1 MARKHHSED
10 YKLYAVKHYLTKSR
24 NYRQTCKE
32 FDCNRISLYR
42 WVTQYKT
49 NGNLKRRSRS
59 PISYRVT
66 DSQVKTALKILKDNQ
81 HITMKDLLQKTKDIH
96 ENLTITSQHLGKI
109 VRDNNRTRKRTRHK
123 HFPKTR
129 YGKTLDRKEELRKFY
144 SVTEKQSL
152 GKIICLDET
161 SVSPLMIKEY
171 SRCFIGK
178 RCVFKTDDSYIYR
191 KFTLLVA
198 INSKGCVGYELY
210 EKGGMTKERLVQ
222 FLNKFVFEKYKSNLI
237 ILDNAGSHSNEYV
250 KKAIR
255 KSGNA
260 YLYSVPYTPQTNAIE
275 CFFSQLKSY
284 LKLNPKVN
292 RFPELKEEI
301 KRAIDKVTPEN
312 YKNYFRYAYRKKK
325 THKPTTS
332 KRALRRKVY
341 KK

>member
-1 MARKHHSED
+1 MPHRSED
-10 YKLYAVKHYLTKSR
+10 YKLSAVKFYLDSKTTYT
-24 NYRQTCKE
+24 NTCKIFGCSE
-32 FDCNRISLYR
+32 RSLKRWISR
-42 WVTQYKT
+42 YKT
-49 NGNLKRRSRS
+49 DGNLKRRSRS
-59 PISYRVT
+59 PVSYKVT
-66 DSQVKTALKILKDNQ
+66 NSQVKTALKILKDNQ
-81 HITMKDLLQKTKDIH
+81 HITMEDLLKKTKEINK
-96 ENLTITSQHLGKI
+96 NLTITPQHLGKV

-129 YGKTLDRKEELRKFY
+129 YGKTLDKEEELKKFY
-144 SVTEKQSL
+144 SVTKKQSL

-210 EKGGMTKERLVQ
+210 EKGGMTKERLVR
-222 FLNKFVFEKYKSNLI
+222 FLNKFVFEKYKGNLI

-250 KKAIR
+250 KKAIT

-301 KRAIDKVTPEN
+301 KKAIDKVTPEN

-325 THKPTTS
+325 THKPSTPKHT
-332 KRALRRKVY
+332 LRKKVY

>member
-1 MARKHHSED
+1 M
-10 YKLYAVKHYLTKSR
+10 
-24 NYRQTCKE
+24 
-32 FDCNRISLYR
+32 
-42 WVTQYKT
+42 VTQYKT
-49 NGNLKRRSRS
+49 DGNLKRQSRL
-59 PISYRVT
+59 PVSYKVT

-81 HITMKDLLQKTKDIH
+81 HITMENLLKKTQEVH
-96 ENLTITSQHLGKI
+96 EDLTITPQHLGKVI
-109 VRDNNRTRKRTRHK
+109 RDNNRTRKRTRHK

-129 YGKTLDRKEELRKFY
+129 YGKALDREEELKKFY
-144 SVTEKQSL
+144 SVTKKQYL

-178 RCVFKTDDSYIYR
+178 RCIFKTDDSYIYR

-222 FLNKFVFEKYKSNLI
+222 FLNKFVFEKYKCNLI

-260 YLYSVPYTPQTNAIE
+260 YLYSVPYTPQINAIE

-284 LKLNPKVN
+284 LKANPKVN

-301 KRAIDKVTPEN
+301 KKAIDKVTPEN

-325 THKPTTS
+325 THKSSTP
-332 KRALRRKVY
+332 KRTLRKKVY